1 MRRNIGGSGQNMTQ
15 LTPLAF
21 GDVFGRVSM
30 QIPHNRT
37 VLALQNSFDQLK
49 VTRALNEM
57 GQYRFINLVEGAT
70 EQGDI
75 AVTLYAGDGIV
86 TKVTDAAYAGRSQH
100 LPLVV
105 PAFQTKLVEMEL
117 GSGFLIES
125 FPYLSRRA
133 TEEDVRLVGRELTAR
148 GARFAREDDRP
159 NNLRLAADGNPAI
172 VDAGAVEILPETS
185 TASLATATK
194 AWHAQF
200 KRNYPVIYNPDYVF
214 RQSDVTNFRLID
226 PPSTVYPLKTAAA
239 EKPAAKRYWF
249 GFFNPA

>member
-1 MRRNIGGSGQNMTQ
+1 MTQ

-30 QIPHNRT
+30 QIPLNRT
-37 VLALQNSFDQLK
+37 VLALKNSFDQLK
-49 VTRALNEM
+49 VTQALSAM
-57 GQYRFINLVEGAT
+57 GQHRFINLVEGAT

-86 TKVTDAAYAGRSQH
+86 TKITDAAFAGRSQH

-133 TEEDVRLVGRELTAR
+133 IEEDVRLVGNELTKC

-159 NNLRLAADGNPAI
+159 NNLRRAADGKPAI
-172 VDAGAVEILPETS
+172 VDAGAVEVLWETPPAILE
-185 TASLATATK
+185 AATK

-226 PPSTVYPLKTAAA
+226 PPSTVYPLPAVAA
-239 EKPAAKRYWF
+239 EKPAAKRSWF
-249 GFFNPA
+249 GFFKPA

>member
-1 MRRNIGGSGQNMTQ
+1 MTQ

-21 GDVFGRVSM
+21 GDVFGRVGM
-30 QIPHNRT
+30 QIPRNRT

-49 VTRALNEM
+49 VTKALNEM

-75 AVTLYAGDGIV
+75 AVTLYAGGGIV
-86 TKVTDAAYAGRSQH
+86 TKATDAAYAGQSQH

-105 PAFQTKLVEMEL
+105 PAFQTKLVEMEV

-133 TEEDVRLVGRELTAR
+133 IEEDVRLVGKELTKC
-148 GARFAREDDRP
+148 GVRFAREDDRP
-159 NNLRLAADGNPAI
+159 NNLRLSADDKPAI
-172 VDAGAVEILPETS
+172 VDAGAVEILPGTTS
-185 TASLATATK
+185 SSLEAATK

-200 KRNYPVIYNPDYVF
+200 KRNYPVIYNPDYVY

-226 PPSTVYPLKTAAA
+226 PPSTVYPFKAAAA
-239 EKPAAKRYWF
+239 EKPAAKRSWF